1 MVTVDPYFPT
11 YTRQVLISQVIVSPR
26 FEVRTKNINKHGIIS
41 LTKKFEGSKSRTI
54 ASSLKSPHDTPRIF
68 VSSDRTIDVNG

>member
-1 MVTVDPYFPT
+1 MVTMDPYFPA
-11 YTRQVLISQVIVSPR
+11 YTRQVLISQVVVSLR
-26 FEVRTKNINKHGIIS
+26 FEVRTKNINKHGIRF

-68 VSSDRTIDVNG
+68 VSSERTIDVNG